1 MRKPPENHT
10 VYNNVIQGKT
20 IILEHARKRVEITKA
35 GTIMVMISQ
44 GFE

>member
-1 MRKPPENHT
+1 MRKPPENHI

-20 IILEHARKRVEITKA
+20 IIIEHARKRVDKKA